1 MRYSIGL
8 DIGIASVGYAVLM
21 LDESDKPCR
30 IYRLGS
36 RVFEKAENEK
46 DGSSLATPRREN
58 RSMRRR
64 LRRKRFR
71 KERIRKLI
79 NRYGIMSPDAIDGL
93 YNTDEQLSDI
103 YEVRCRALDEK
114 LTREEFVR
122 LLIHLSQRRGFKSN
136 RKADSQDKKSDEGA
150 LLTAVNENSELMKEK
165 GYRTIGEMLYKDE
178 KFNEYKRNKSD
189 SYSNTFARKDYEDEI
204 KTIFAQQRS
213 LGNSYASE
221 ALEKDYLEIY
231 LSQRFFDEG
240 PGGQSPYGGNL
251 IEKMLGKC
259 TFEKDEFRAVKAA
272 YSFEYSNLLQ
282 KINAVK
288 IIGAEGKR
296 PLTDN
301 EREIIKKLAFDKNS
315 ISYDSLR
322 KALKL
327 SDEEVFN
334 ISYGEKDV
342 KEVEKKTKFTYL
354 EAYHTLKKA
363 FCTDFDNWSTEKKNT
378 LAYTLTVYKNDEK
391 VSKYLRDKGFTDDE
405 ISVACTV
412 PTQHFKKTGNL
423 SIKALNKLI
432 PYLEQ
437 GKLYNEACEYA
448 GYNFKADEKSVEK
461 YLRFDCEDYPEL
473 ADLTN
478 PVVKRAVSQTF
489 KVINAIIRDV
499 GNSPEFVNIEL
510 ARELSKSFDDRQ
522 NIKKQQDKNRLNNEA
537 VMEELRTTYKL
548 LNPTGQ
554 DLVRLKLWKEQ
565 GGICPYSQSII
576 EANRLFEVGYTEI
589 DHIIPYSISYDDS
602 YNNKVLVLSKENQ
615 MKGNR
620 LPMQYLTGESQDN
633 FYTWVDNSM
642 LSRKKKKNL
651 LKEEITKEDENEFK
665 KRNLSDTQYIASFI
679 LNFLKK
685 HLELEPN
692 VSGSKH
698 TIKAVNGAATAYVRK
713 RWGIQKIRED
723 GDTHHAVDAV
733 VIACIDDAM
742 IRRISEYSKRREQEY
757 VDPETG
763 EYTDLNKRTGEVKNL
778 FPTPYECFR
787 DELEMLCTTDP
798 AARLHDKPLPNYAA
812 DEPLKPIFVSR
823 MPQHK
828 VSGPAHLETI
838 KKLYSDA
845 DNIKYAIKKIPLSS
859 LKLDKDGEIKDYF
872 NKSSDTLLYNALRDR
887 LIAFNGDGKKA
898 FEDKFYKP
906 KSDGTQ
912 GPRVKKVKIM
922 EKTTMYVDVL
932 NKTAIADNDSM
943 VRVDVFYVD
952 GEGYY
957 LVPIYIAD
965 TVKDILPN
973 RAVVASKPY
982 EQWKEMKEENFLFS
996 LYRNDLI
1003 KVNSKKGVKYNIVN
1017 KESTREPQIML
1028 QKSFAY
1034 YKGTDISTAAI
1045 TMINHDNSYK
1055 ARGIGIKSLLSIEKY
1070 QVDVLGNI
1078 SKVNKEKRM
1087 GFKK

>member
-36 RVFEKAENEK
+36 RVFEKAENE

-58 RSMRRR
+58 RGMRRR

-79 NRYGIMSPDAIDGL
+79 NRYGIMSYDEIDGI
-93 YNTDEQLSDI
+93 YHTEEPLSDI
-103 YEVRCRALDEK
+103 YEVRCRALDQK
-114 LTREEFVR
+114 LTKEEFVR

-136 RKADSQDKKSDEGA
+136 RKADTQDNKSDDGK
-150 LLTAVNENSELMKEK
+150 LLTAVNENSRLMQEK

-178 KFNEYKRNKSD
+178 KFSEYKRNKSD
-189 SYSNTFARKDYEDEI
+189 DYSKTFARKDYEDEI
-204 KTIFAQQRS
+204 KTVFAQQRS

-221 ALEKDYLEIY
+221 ELEKDYLKIY
-231 LSQRFFDEG
+231 LSQRYFDEG
-240 PGGQSPYGGNL
+240 PGGDSPYGGNL

-259 TFEKDEFRAVKAA
+259 TFEFEKGELRSVKAA

-282 KINAVK
+282 KINAIK
-288 IIGAEGKR
+288 IIGADGKR
-296 PLTDN
+296 PLTDD
-301 EREIIKKLAFDKNS
+301 ERRIIKELAFNKNS

-334 ISYGEKDV
+334 ISYGEKDIS
-342 KEVEKKTKFTYL
+342 EVEKKTKFTYL

-363 FCTDFDNWSTEKKNT
+363 FGTDFDNWSTDKKNT
-378 LAYTLTVYKNDEK
+378 LAYILTVYKNDEK
-391 VSKYLRDKGFTDDE
+391 VSEKLREEGFTEEE
-405 ISVACTV
+405 ISTACKV
-412 PTQHFKKTGNL
+412 PTKSFKKTGNL
-423 SIKALNKLI
+423 CIKVLDKII

-437 GKLYNEACEYA
+437 GMLYNEACESA
-448 GYNFKADEKSVEK
+448 GYNFKADEKSTEK
-461 YLRFDCEDYPEL
+461 FLKFDYNKYPEKYPEL

-478 PVVKRAVSQTF
+478 PVVKRAISQTF

-510 ARELSKSFDDRQ
+510 ARELSKSFNDRQ
-522 NIKKQQDKNRLNNEA
+522 DIKKQQDKNRLNNEA
-537 VMEELRTTYKL
+537 LMKELRETYKL

-565 GGICPYSQSII
+565 SGICPYSQRPIMA
-576 EANRLFEVGYTEI
+576 ERLFEVGYTDI
-589 DHIIPYSISYDDS
+589 DHIIPYSISFDDT
-602 YNNKVLVLSKENQ
+602 YNNKVLVFAEENRQ
-615 MKGNR
+615 KGNR
-620 LPMQYLTGESQDN
+620 LPMQYLTGERQDK

-642 LSRKKKKNL
+642 LRRQKKKNL
-651 LKEEITKEDENEFK
+651 LKEQIKDEDINEFK
-665 KRNLSDTQYIASFI
+665 KRNLADTQYIASFI

-698 TIKAVNGAATAYVRK
+698 TIKAVNGAATDYVRK

-723 GDTHHAVDAV
+723 GDIHHAVDAV

-742 IRRISEYSKRREQEY
+742 IKRISEYSKRRELKNIK
-757 VDPETG
+757 PETG
-763 EYTDLNKRTGEVKNL
+763 EVKDL
-778 FPTPYECFR
+778 FPTPYSWFR

-798 AARLHDKPLPNYAA
+798 AARLHDKPLPNYAT

-838 KKLYSDA
+838 KKLYTDA
-845 DNIKYAIKKIPLSS
+845 DNIKYAIKKVSLTSLS
-859 LKLDKDGEIKDYF
+859 LDKDGEIKDYY

-912 GPRVKKVKIM
+912 GPLVKKVKIM

-932 NKTAIADNDSM
+932 KNTAIADNDSM
-943 VRVDVFYVD
+943 VRTDVFYVE

-965 TVKDILPN
+965 TVKDTLPN
-973 RAVVASKPY
+973 KAVVANKPY
-982 EQWKEMKEENFLFS
+982 EQWKEMKDDNFLFS

-1003 KVNSKKGVKYNIVN
+1003 KVKSKKGVKYNIVN

-1028 QKSFAY
+1028 QESFAY
-1034 YKGTDISTAAI
+1034 YKGTDIATAAI

-1055 ARGIGIKSLLSIEKY
+1055 ARSIGVKSLLSIEKY

-1087 GFKK
+1087 GFNK